1 MTTPALLELA
11 RERTVLLDGALGT
24 ELMARGLPQG
34 TPPEAWN
41 LENPDGIKAVHRA
54 YFDAGADAVTTNSF
68 GATRINL
75 AAHGLESRAVELNLA
90 AAALAR
96 AAAPAG
102 KFVLGSMGPTGK
114 FLKPQGPFSEPDFE
128 AAFEE
133 QAAALAA
140 GGVDAL
146 LVETQYDLRETLC
159 AVRAARRAAPSLPV
173 LATMTF
179 NAFPRGFF
187 TIMGDGT
194 AKCAAALEEAGVA
207 ALGANCSLTSE
218 QMVGAVRSL
227 RQSTSLPLIAQA
239 NAGKPVLGS
248 DGCVTYSQSLED
260 YVRFIPAVIEAGAG
274 LVGGCCGT
282 SPAFIRAMAGIL
294 RRRQP

>member
-1 MTTPALLELA
+1 MTGAALLGLA

-34 TPPEAWN
+34 LPPEAWN
-41 LENPDGIKAVHRA
+41 TENPDGVMAVHRA
-54 YFDAGADAVTTNSF
+54 YFEAGADAVTTNSF
-68 GATRINL
+68 GATRIKL
-75 AAHGLESRAVELNLA
+75 AAHGLEARTVEFNSA

-102 KFVLGSMGPTGK
+102 GFVLGSMGPTGK
-114 FLKPQGPFSEPDFE
+114 FLKPQGPFAETDFE

-140 GGVDAL
+140 GGVDGL
-146 LVETQYDLRETLC
+146 LVETQYDLREAEC
-159 AVRAARRAAPSLPV
+159 AVRAARRAAPHLPV

-179 NAFPRGFF
+179 NEFPRGFF

-194 AKCAAALEEAGVA
+194 AKCAAALEKAGVS
-207 ALGANCSLTSE
+207 ALGANCSLSSE
-218 QMVGAVRSL
+218 QMVRAVRSL
-227 RQSTSLPLIAQA
+227 RGSSALPIIAQA

-248 DGCVTYSQSLED
+248 DGCVTYSQGLED
-260 YVRFIPAVIEAGAG
+260 YVRFIPAVVEAGAG
-274 LVGGCCGT
+274 FVGGCCGT